1 MIIRIFAI
9 LVLLTSAA
17 AAHAQTTP
25 KRLIAFT
32 IDDLPVVSTRRDIN
46 NRREITKKILGHIKK
61 AKIPAIGFVNEGKL
75 YSNGKLDDAQI
86 DLLRQWAAAGLEL
99 GNHSYSHKSLNATD
113 LAVYEKDI
121 LDGEP
126 VTRELMK
133 AKGKTLRYFRH
144 PYLQTGLS
152 LDVKA
157 GLNKFLKEHG
167 YTVAPVTVDNSDWI
181 FASAYDKA
189 FDKGDKD
196 LMKRVGEAYVPY
208 MENKID
214 YWERQSVK
222 LFGREVRQ
230 TLLIHANFINSD
242 YLDDLAKMLKNRGY
256 EFVTLEEALKDE
268 AYLLPDTFIKRAGI
282 SWLHRWAL
290 DRGRETV
297 LPDEPKVPDFVMK
310 AAGVDSE

>member
-1 MIIRIFAI
+1 MRIKILSIIF
-9 LVLLTSAA
+9 LTAA
-17 AAHAQTTP
+17 VCAHAHARPQ
-25 KRLIAFT
+25 RSIAFT
-32 IDDLPVVSTRRDIN
+32 IDDLPVVSTRRDIE
-46 NRREITKKILGHIKK
+46 NRREITRKILNHIKR

-75 YSNGKLDDAQI
+75 YANGKLDERQV
-86 DLLRQWAAAGLEL
+86 DLLRQWANAGLEL
-99 GNHSYSHKSLNATD
+99 GNHSYSHKSLNAID

-121 LDGEP
+121 LDGEA
-126 VTRELMK
+126 VTKDLMK
-133 AKGKTLRYFRH
+133 GKGKTLRYFRH

-152 LDVKA
+152 LEVKKSF
-157 GLNKFLKEHG
+157 NEFLKEHG
-167 YTVAPVTVDNSDWI
+167 YTIAPVTIDNGDWI

-189 FDKGDKD
+189 FDKDD
-196 LMKRVGEAYVPY
+196 ENLMRRVGEAYVPY
-208 MENKID
+208 MESKID

-242 YLDDLAKMLKNRGY
+242 YLDDLAEMLKKRGY
-256 EFVTLEEALKDE
+256 KFVTLEEALKDE
-268 AYLLPDTFIKRAGI
+268 AYKLPDTFIRRAGI

-297 LPDEPKVPDFVMK
+297 LPDEPKVPEFVMK

>member
-1 MIIRIFAI
+1 MRTIVI
-9 LVLLTSAA
+9 LSGLLTAA
-17 AAHAQTTP
+17 ICVNAQMIP

-32 IDDLPVVSTRRDIN
+32 IDDLPVVSTRKDIN

-75 YSNGKLDDAQI
+75 YSNGKLDDAQV
-86 DLLRQWAAAGLEL
+86 DLLRQWAGAGLEL
-99 GNHSYSHKSLNATD
+99 GNHSYSHKSLNAID

-126 VTRELMK
+126 VTKELMI
-133 AKGKTLRYFRH
+133 ARGRTLRYFRH

-152 LDVKA
+152 LEIKA
-157 GLNKFLKEHG
+157 DLSVFLKEHG
-167 YTVAPVTVDNSDWI
+167 YSIAPVTVDNADWI

-214 YWERQSVK
+214 YWERQSVR

-242 YLDDLAKMLKNRGY
+242 YLDDLAKMFKKRGY

-268 AYLLPDTFIKRAGI
+268 AYRLPDKFIKRAGI

>member
-1 MIIRIFAI
+1 MKIATLF
-9 LVLLTSAA
+9 VLLLTAA
-17 AAHAQTTP
+17 FSVHAQTTP
-25 KRLIAFT
+25 KRFIAFT
-32 IDDLPVVSTRRDIN
+32 IDDLPVVSTRKDIN

-75 YSNGKLDDAQI
+75 YSNGKLDDAQV
-86 DLLRQWAAAGLEL
+86 DLLRQWAGAGLEL
-99 GNHSYSHKSLNATD
+99 GNHSYSHKSLNALD

-121 LDGEP
+121 LDGETI
-126 VTRELMK
+126 TRDLMK

-152 LDVKA
+152 LQVKA
-157 GLNKFLKEHG
+157 DLSVFLKEHG
-167 YTVAPVTVDNSDWI
+167 YTIAPVTVDNADWI
-181 FASAYDKA
+181 FARAYDKA

-242 YLDDLAKMLKNRGY
+242 YLDDLAKMFKKRGY

-268 AYLLPDTFIKRAGI
+268 AYLLPDTFVKRAGI

>member
-1 MIIRIFAI
+1 
-9 LVLLTSAA
+9 
-17 AAHAQTTP
+17 
-25 KRLIAFT
+25 
-32 IDDLPVVSTRRDIN
+32 
-46 NRREITKKILGHIKK
+46 
-61 AKIPAIGFVNEGKL
+61 
-75 YSNGKLDDAQI
+75 
-86 DLLRQWAAAGLEL
+86 
-99 GNHSYSHKSLNATD
+99 
-113 LAVYEKDI
+113 
-121 LDGEP
+121 
-126 VTRELMK
+126 
-133 AKGKTLRYFRH
+133 
-144 PYLQTGLS
+144 
-152 LDVKA
+152 
-157 GLNKFLKEHG
+157 
-167 YTVAPVTVDNSDWI
+167 
-181 FASAYDKA
+181 
-189 FDKGDKD
+189 
-196 LMKRVGEAYVPY
+196 MKRVGEAYVPY

-242 YLDDLAKMLKNRGY
+242 YLDDLAKMLKKRGY

>member
-1 MIIRIFAI
+1 M
-9 LVLLTSAA
+9 
-17 AAHAQTTP
+17 P
-25 KRLIAFT
+25 KRYIAFT
-32 IDDLPVVSTRRDIN
+32 IDDLPVVSTRKDIN

-61 AKIPAIGFVNEGKL
+61 ARIPAIGFVNEGKL
-75 YSNGKLDDAQI
+75 YSNGKLDDAQV
-86 DLLRQWAAAGLEL
+86 DLLRQWAGAGLEL
-99 GNHSYSHKSLNATD
+99 GNHSYSHKSLNAID

-121 LDGEP
+121 LDGET
-126 VTRELMK
+126 VTKELMK
-133 AKGKTLRYFRH
+133 AKGKALRYFRH

-152 LDVKA
+152 MVVKA
-157 GLNKFLKEHG
+157 GLGVFLKEHG
-167 YTVAPVTVDNSDWI
+167 YTIAPVTVDNADWI

-189 FDKGDKD
+189 FDIGDKD
-196 LMKRVGEAYVPY
+196 LMERVGEAYVPY

-242 YLDDLAKMLKNRGY
+242 YLDDLAKMFKKRGY
-256 EFVTLEEALKDE
+256 EFVTLEEALKDK

-290 DRGRETV
+290 DRGRETI

>member
-1 MIIRIFAI
+1 MLA
-9 LVLLTSAA
+9 LTCCVY
-17 AAHAQTTP
+17 AQTTP

-32 IDDLPVVSTRRDIN
+32 IDDLPVVSTRKDIN

-75 YSNGKLDDAQI
+75 YSNGKLDDAQV
-86 DLLRQWAAAGLEL
+86 DLLRQWVAAGLEL
-99 GNHSYSHKSLNATD
+99 GNHSYSHKSLNAID
-113 LAVYEKDI
+113 LAEYEKDI
-121 LDGEP
+121 LDGET
-126 VTRELMK
+126 VTKELMK

-144 PYLQTGLS
+144 PFLQTGLS
-152 LDVKA
+152 LQVKA
-157 GLNKFLKEHG
+157 DLRVFLKEHG
-167 YTVAPVTVDNSDWI
+167 YTIAPVTVDNADWI

-189 FDKGDKD
+189 CDKGDKD

-208 MENKID
+208 MESKID

-222 LFGREVRQ
+222 LFGGEVRQ

-242 YLDDLAKMLKNRGY
+242 YLDDLAKMLKKRGY
-256 EFVTLEEALKDE
+256 EFVALGEALKDE